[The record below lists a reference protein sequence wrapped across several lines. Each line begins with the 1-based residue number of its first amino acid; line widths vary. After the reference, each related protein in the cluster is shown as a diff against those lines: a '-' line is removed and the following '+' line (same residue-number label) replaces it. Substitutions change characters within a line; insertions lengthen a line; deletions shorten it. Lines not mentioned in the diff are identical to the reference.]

1 MKNISGLN
9 VLLVE
14 DEFLIALD
22 AEEMLREFG
31 AASVTIASTFEDAQK
46 VIADGQF
53 DLAILDVNLNGR
65 KSFPLADM
73 LLKKG
78 TPVVFG
84 TGYNLLARQMDGYEA
99 GVCVTKPYTATS
111 LRKGVMAVLQ
121 RRDAQSPQNQGAAAA
136 T

>member
-1 MKNISGLN
+1 MKTIAGLN

-22 AEEMLREFG
+22 AEEMLRELG

-46 VIADGQF
+46 RIGEQTF

-65 KSFPLADM
+65 KSFPLAEQ
-73 LLKKG
+73 LLKRG

-84 TGYNLLARQMDGYEA
+84 TGYNLVTRQMDGYEA

-111 LRKGVMAVLQ
+111 LQKGLMAVLKTKAEG
-121 RRDAQSPQNQGAAAA
+121 RGAAAQ
-136 T
+136 

>member
-1 MKNISGLN
+1 MKTIAGLN

-22 AEEMLREFG
+22 AEEMLRELG

-46 VIADGQF
+46 HIGERAF

-65 KSFPLADM
+65 KSFPLAEQ
-73 LLKKG
+73 LLKRG

-84 TGYNLLARQMDGYEA
+84 TGYNLVTRQMDGYEA

-111 LRKGVMAVLQ
+111 LQKGLMAVLKTKAEG
-121 RRDAQSPQNQGAAAA
+121 RGAAAQ
-136 T
+136 

>member
-1 MKNISGLN
+1 MKTLAGLN

-22 AEEMLREFG
+22 AEEMLRELG

-46 VIADGQF
+46 RISEQAF

-65 KSFPLADM
+65 KSFPLADQ
-73 LLKKG
+73 LLKRG

-84 TGYNLLARQMDGYEA
+84 TGYNLIARQMDGYEA

-111 LRKGVMAVLQ
+111 LQKGLVAVLKGKPES
-121 RRDAQSPQNQGAAAA
+121 RGAAAS
-136 T
+136 

>member
-1 MKNISGLN
+1 MKTLAGLN

-22 AEEMLREFG
+22 AEEMLRELG

-46 VIADGQF
+46 RIAEQAF
-53 DLAILDVNLNGR
+53 DLALLDVNLNGR

-73 LLKKG
+73 LLKRG

-84 TGYNLLARQMDGYEA
+84 TGYNLITRQMDGYEA

-111 LRKGVMAVLQ
+111 LQKGLMTVLK
-121 RRDAQSPQNQGAAAA
+121 AKGEGQGAAAP
-136 T
+136 

>member
-1 MKNISGLN
+1 MKTLAGLN

-22 AEEMLREFG
+22 AEEMLRELG
-31 AASVTIASTFEDAQK
+31 AASVTVASTFESAQK
-46 VIADGQF
+46 VVAEQKF

-65 KSFPLADM
+65 KSFPLADQ
-73 LLKKG
+73 LLERG

-99 GVCVTKPYTATS
+99 GVCVTKPYTTTS
-111 LRKGVMAVLQ
+111 LQRSLTAVLK
-121 RRDAQSPQNQGAAAA
+121 AKAAAVGAAAP
-136 T
+136 